1 MALGPFHAGMWLWQ
15 ELSLPYCAR
24 CRAWLSFLAVVFDLI
39 MITLA
44 VLAFRWAYKAFDIK

>member
-24 CRAWLSFLAVVFDLI
+24 CRNWMAFLSILFAAFMLGLAVI
-39 MITLA
+39 
-44 VLAFRWAYKAFDIK
+44 AFRWAYVAFEIK